1 MISIGILI
9 MEKSKFNK
17 KIGQYLREKRLEKK
31 WTQAELGS
39 KVGIDFQNISR
50 IERGT
55 ISPTLY
61 WFNNIA
67 EALEINF
74 GDFIN
79 DALKE

>member
-1 MISIGILI
+1 MD
-9 MEKSKFNK
+9 KSEFNK
-17 KIGQYLREKRLEKK
+17 KIGQYLKKKRLEKK
-31 WTQAELGS
+31 WTQAELAG

-67 EALEINF
+67 EALEVNL
-74 GDFIN
+74 GDFIKN
-79 DALKE
+79 ALIE